1 MKVRWI
7 ACVADTYNKWYIG
20 VRGWDNGNRY
30 PQYHMRV
37 RHNTSERTNERTS
50 ERAKLYLTKEEAEA
64 DAKRFAEVVG
74 FSSLAPFVKAR
85 RVS

>member
-37 RHNTSERTNERTS
+37 RHNAS
-50 ERAKLYLTKEEAEA
+50 ERAIEQARLYPTKEEAEA

-74 FSSLAPFVKAR
+74 FSGLASFVKAR
-85 RVS
+85 RVP